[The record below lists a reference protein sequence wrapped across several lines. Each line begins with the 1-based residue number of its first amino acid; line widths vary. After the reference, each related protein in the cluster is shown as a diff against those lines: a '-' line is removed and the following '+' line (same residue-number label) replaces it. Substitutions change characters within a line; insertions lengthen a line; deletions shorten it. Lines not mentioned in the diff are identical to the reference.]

1 MAKKRKNPHTYR
13 EVDNSNTTQPEMRLD
28 TVTVVQSSTS
38 GKKARRSIVVA
49 GVVPVEQ
56 YSSGDTSTRPVTQ
69 SSSSLPQLHSAQT
82 LGDISA
88 HSEEIIPATPEE
100 NSPGESSLDPVE
112 EASAGELGAALKAS
126 KKSAYAKI
134 QNWMPLFDILQV
146 CFMKLEAER
155 DVGKVCLS
163 CTTND
168 PAIYRCTECLSCA
181 AMCKTCIIDRHVRLP
196 LHRVQ
201 KWTGTHFTP
210 TSLRDIGLILYIGHQ
225 GKPCPVSTY
234 TKDMVIVHVNGIH
247 HCAVQ
252 FCDCNDIIPN
262 YLQLF
267 LARYFPATPHMPSTA
282 FTFSALETFHQLS
295 LCSKITAYDYFDTLK
310 KLTNHAFPQRVD
322 DRYKELMAIMR
333 VWRHLE
339 ECRKAGLVHNIQVE
353 VPLRQA
359 YSLAVRCPACPEP
372 GFNNSTCS
380 KLKAVRQQQMVK
392 FTDTVYSGVVAA
404 QCRHGLYVRGGM
416 VNLVRGETYV
426 RSDYALAS
434 ALSHENSHQRW
445 VMVSYDI
452 WCQFSINLLD
462 RVRTRFPQLLPLFE
476 RLRGAIPK
484 MHIYG
489 HGEQCQLNHSF
500 SYIKYS
506 GMTCGEGIESAW
518 SEQNHA
524 ASSTKE
530 QSTGHRQDT
539 LDDFNS
545 YWNWTKVHRL
555 SNYLLSQVIKYW
567 DELQEQNEMFSKLTS
582 RFSTEVINS
591 WTAMWD
597 TAEEKALREVDLK
610 GKEEAKEAEREVT
623 KKRKK
628 RSKGKGKRKRETQSR
643 DRSVFQVTGIK
654 VPSRRA
660 PLVEDEV
667 EQSAEEANAVPVSD
681 DNDDNL
687 LLGPRLSDLVEEG
700 IEIQHLQCLVQ
711 EQVKKKNH
719 NTQAL
724 SESRSDLRSAIETW
738 RRELRT
744 IYPDIPPLGSSAYP
758 EMDTL
763 ELPSS
768 YSMLKIHEYNIA
780 EFARLEFTIRL
791 GVAYD
796 AIDDIRS
803 TIHIYNACKLVKR
816 TEVFGQGPATRAWT
830 ILNGLKGDIRE
841 CAKRYQQTFQG
852 LRQLGLPDT
861 HELQQITEQ
870 DLWGKDMSSTKK
882 KGDSK
887 RAEPWFWIIG
897 KPGNISDEEWKLE
910 LDRVRWFRAR
920 ASRDRLQEEVEIICA
935 EFQRV
940 TVSFSRM
947 TDIWKTI
954 GDRMSAQESD
964 EYIAQGYRAYAYKQA
979 EMYEQ
984 LNLASLSHWAEAA
997 AHMAKPPLP
1006 FSVEPVDDGF

>member
-1 MAKKRKNPHTYR
+1 MTKKCKNPHTYR
-13 EVDNSNTTQPEMRLD
+13 EVDESNGAQPKVQLD
-28 TVTVVQSSTS
+28 TVTLVQSSTG
-38 GKKARRSIVVA
+38 GKKAHQSIVVT

-56 YSSGDTSTRPVTQ
+56 SPSIGPVT
-69 SSSSLPQLHSAQT
+69 H
-82 LGDISA
+82 A
-88 HSEEIIPATPEE
+88 HSEGINTTTPDSE
-100 NSPGESSLDPVE
+100 NPPGDSSLNPVDETSAE
-112 EASAGELGAALKAS
+112 EPGAAPKAS
-126 KKSAYAKI
+126 KKSAYVKI
-134 QNWMPLFDILQV
+134 QNWMPLFDILQI
-146 CFMKLEAER
+146 CFMKLETER

-163 CTTND
+163 CTTNE

-181 AMCKTCIIDRHVRLP
+181 AMF
-196 LHRVQ
+196 Q
-201 KWTGTHFTP
+201 KWTGTHFTF
-210 TSLRDIGLILYIGHQ
+210 TLLRDIGLILYIGHQ
-225 GKPCPVSTY
+225 GKPCPASSY

-267 LARYFPATPHMPSTA
+267 LACYFPATSQMPSTA

-295 LCSKITAYDYFDTLK
+295 LCSKITAYNYFNTLK
-310 KLTNHAFPQRVD
+310 KLTNHAFPQNVD
-322 DRYKELMAIMR
+322 DWYKELMAIMR

-339 ECRKAGLVHNIQVE
+339 ECRKAGLVHHIQVE

-359 YSLAVRCPACPEP
+359 YSLAVRCPVCPEP

-392 FTDTVYSGVVAA
+392 FTDTVYSGVVAT
-404 QCRHGLYVRGGM
+404 QCCHGLYVREGM
-416 VNLVRGETYV
+416 VNLVRGET
-426 RSDYALAS
+426 
-434 ALSHENSHQRW
+434 
-445 VMVSYDI
+445 
-452 WCQFSINLLD
+452 
-462 RVRTRFPQLLPLFE
+462 
-476 RLRGAIPK
+476 
-484 MHIYG
+484 
-489 HGEQCQLNHSF
+489 
-500 SYIKYS
+500 
-506 GMTCGEGIESAW
+506 
-518 SEQNHA
+518 
-524 ASSTKE
+524 
-530 QSTGHRQDT
+530 
-539 LDDFNS
+539 

-555 SNYLLSQVIKYW
+555 SNYLLLQLIKYW

-582 RFSTEVINS
+582 RFSTEVINN
-591 WTAMWD
+591 WMAMWD
-597 TAEEKALREVDLK
+597 KAEEKVLREIDLK
-610 GKEEAKEAEREVT
+610 GKQEAKEAEREAT

-628 RSKGKGKRKRETQSR
+628 HSKGKGKRKGVTQYR

-660 PLVEDEV
+660 PPVEDEAERT
-667 EQSAEEANAVPVSD
+667 EQSAGETDAEPDD
-681 DNDDNL
+681 DNDDDSDLDDNL
-687 LLGPRLSDLVEEG
+687 LSGPSLSDLVEEG

-719 NTQAL
+719 NTQVL
-724 SESRSDLRSAIETW
+724 SESQSDLRSAIEAW
-738 RRELRT
+738 RRDLRT

-768 YSMLKIHEYNIA
+768 YPMLKIHEYNIA

-816 TEVFGQGPATRAWT
+816 KEVFGQGPVTRAWT
-830 ILNGLKGDIRE
+830 ILNGLKGNIRE
-841 CAKRYQQTFQG
+841 CAKRYQQSFQG

-861 HELQQITEQ
+861 HELRPITEQ
-870 DLWGKDMSSTKK
+870 DLWGKDMPSTKK

-887 RAEPWFWIIG
+887 REEPWFWIIG
-897 KPGNISDEEWKLE
+897 KPGNVSDEEWKLE

-940 TVSFSRM
+940 TVSFTRM

-984 LNLASLSHWAEAA
+984 LNLASLGHWAEAA

-1006 FSVEPVDDGF
+1006 FLVEPVDNGF